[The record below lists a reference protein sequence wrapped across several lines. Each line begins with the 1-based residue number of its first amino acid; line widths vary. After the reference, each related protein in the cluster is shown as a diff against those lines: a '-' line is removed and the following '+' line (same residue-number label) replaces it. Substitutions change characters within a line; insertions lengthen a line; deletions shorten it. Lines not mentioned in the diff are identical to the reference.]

1 MPGAAS
7 HAVPDLFPVPL
18 GWWAFPKGTAMHTAH
33 DLTIRWMIR
42 RDFGEMLYIDARC
55 YVESMTEAE
64 LIRTLKQNS
73 VISVVLEH
81 EDEIYGYCIYELVAG
96 AIKIIRFGVEP
107 KRRRCGVA
115 TALLQR
121 LKDKLSN
128 QRRDTIVTVVS
139 GQAIQAQL
147 CLARCGF
154 VAEPQPFDLIRFTY
168 TI

>member
-1 MPGAAS
+1 MTTDLDS
-7 HAVPDLFPVPL
+7 H
-18 GWWAFPKGTAMHTAH
+18 
-33 DLTIRWMIR
+33 IRWMIR
-42 RDFGEMLYIDARC
+42 SNYSEVLYVDARC
-55 YVESMTEAE
+55 YEDPLTYTE
-64 LIRTLKQNS
+64 LIRTLRNNS
-73 VISVVLEH
+73 VISVVLE
-81 EDEIYGYCIYELVAG
+81 DDNEIHGYCIYELSAG
-96 AIKIIRFGVEP
+96 TIKIIRFGVEP
-107 KRRRCGVA
+107 THRRCGVA

>member
-1 MPGAAS
+1 MTM
-7 HAVPDLFPVPL
+7 
-18 GWWAFPKGTAMHTAH
+18 TADTH
-33 DLTIRWMIR
+33 IRWMTR
-42 RDFGEMLYIDARC
+42 RDYEEVLYVDARC
-55 YVESMTEAE
+55 YEDPLTYTE
-64 LIRTLKQNS
+64 LIRTLRNNS
-73 VISVVLEH
+73 VISVVLEQD
-81 EDEIYGYCIYELVAG
+81 DEILGYCIYELSAG

-107 KRRRCGVA
+107 KHRRCGVA

-128 QRRDTIVTVVS
+128 QRRNTIAVIVS